1 MKYPTNKSIIYEQL
15 KKEIISGILK
25 PGEIVNEAEISK
37 KYGVGRMPTRE
48 ALLLLSHQNYVEALP
63 RVGYIITKPTLKE
76 ILDTFQV
83 RILLEVEAIGLAVER
98 INNEDI
104 KRLKENNLIENSI
117 CNQENGNSLYNKA
130 FELNREFHLTIA
142 NISGNSRLALII
154 ENILDDMGRML
165 AFDPYIADPNQHQ
178 KLISCL
184 EQHDKQRAQE
194 AMRRHID
201 DTRMRILRLY

>member
-83 RILLEVEAIGLAVER
+83 RILLEVEAIGFAVER